1 MAWSISSVCL
11 GHLPGCMPPSTLY
24 PPQSLWGTRQQ
35 AEWKRE
41 KALRLCQH
49 CSERAEIS
57 ERYQHCSGHQEH
69 GTVTAARKKLTLSQP
84 DPVQW
89 ENKIAF
95 FLHGKQMP
103 DFKKAQSARSLE
115 TFHPQI
121 PDCKIISSWTYSLA
135 GAFDW
140 CSKGLT
146 SFLNTKLNSFFLSPV
161 ISQYMTQYLVQNMLE
176 ELFNRLQEMT
186 IIPQYGLWKKSPDKC
201 HKETGLDGTYLT
213 LFSSVVSVPSPRAQ
227 MSQHCDK

>member
-1 MAWSISSVCL
+1 MGHSPPPMIDTKRLPKQKLGNLPKSHCPLIYCSAWHYMAWNISSVCL

-146 SFLNTKLNSFFLSPV
+146 SFLNTKLNSF
-161 ISQYMTQYLVQNMLE
+161 LVL
-176 ELFNRLQEMT
+176 LYHSTWHSIWCRT
-186 IIPQYGLWKKSPDKC
+186 C
-201 HKETGLDGTYLT
+201 
-213 LFSSVVSVPSPRAQ
+213 
-227 MSQHCDK
+227 